1 MGSDRMNNERDP
13 APANV
18 RSGLFAQLETG
29 DVPVLQGGPQGW
41 LLDLDPPQWRAAQD
55 VTLVSV
61 HTWATV
67 HGDQVEVTGSSA
79 GEATIFV
86 DGYPEWVQALDAT
99 FDRNEQ
105 GCVVTVPVSSL
116 RSVREVVR
124 PYPG

>member
-1 MGSDRMNNERDP
+1 MGSDRVNDERDP
-13 APANV
+13 APPSL
-18 RSGLFAQLETG
+18 RSGLFAQLEAG

-41 LLDLDPPQWRAAQD
+41 LVDLDPPQWRPAEGVA
-55 VTLVSV
+55 LVSV

-67 HGDQVEVTGSSA
+67 HGDLVEVTGGSG

-105 GCVVTVPVSSL
+105 GCVVAVPISWLS
-116 RSVREVVR
+116 SVREVVR